1 MHVNLKELR
10 CAVNLISDHIEGK
23 INDTTV
29 SGEYLCIGIIA
40 YKNCIKTFGSRYC
53 IRLSLID
60 STSFMNDY
68 RVKYDFDFGDLNEEE
83 IKSLILL
90 SKLNIRK
97 FLEYFVITKT
107 LNDNFELNIISE
119 LTK

>member
-1 MHVNLKELR
+1 MLENLKELK
-10 CAVNLISDHIEGK
+10 CAVNLINDHIEGK
-23 INDTTV
+23 INNTTV
-29 SGEYLCIGIIA
+29 SSEYLCAGIIA

-68 RVKYDFDFGDLNEEE
+68 RVKYDFDFGDLNEKE

-97 FLEYFVITKT
+97 FLEYFTITKT
-107 LNDNFELNIISE
+107 LNNNFELNIISE

>member
-1 MHVNLKELR
+1 MHINLKELK

-29 SGEYLCIGIIA
+29 SGEYLCTGIIA
-40 YKNCIKTFGSRYC
+40 YKNCLKTFNSRYC

-68 RVKYDFDFGDLNEEE
+68 RVKYDFNFGDLNEKK

-90 SKLNIRK
+90 SKLNIYK
-97 FLEYFVITKT
+97 FLEYFTVTKT
-107 LNDNFELNIISE
+107 LNGNFELDIISE
-119 LTK
+119 LVK